1 MSRAS
6 ISPAQAQRVAPLFAA
21 LGDETRLQVLLQLS
35 RRRRGSIAELSE
47 GVSVSRQAVTKHLN
61 VLAGAGYV
69 QGERH
74 GREHVWRLR
83 PERLKEAQAWLDRI
97 SREWDE
103 SLGRLQQFVE
113 SDR

>member
-6 ISPAQAQRVAPLFAA
+6 VLPAKAQSVAPLFAA
-21 LGDETRLQVLLQLS
+21 LGDETRLQVLLRLS
-35 RRRRGSIAELSE
+35 RRGRGSIAEVGE

-61 VLAGAGYV
+61 VLAKAGFV

-83 PERLKEAQAWLDRI
+83 PERLKEVQAWLDRV
-97 SREWDE
+97 SREWDG
-103 SLGRLQQFVE
+103 SLQQLQRFVE
-113 SDR
+113 DGR